1 MRRKKQSIGF
11 IFKVWNIDWDT
22 DGVDVELP
30 SELEVV
36 VPEDSYNCDKEEDY
50 ISYWLSDKY
59 GFCHNGFMYKE
70 I

>member
-1 MRRKKQSIGF
+1 MRGKKQGIGF
-11 IFKVWNIDWDT
+11 NFKVWDIDWDT

-30 SELEVV
+30 SVLEVV
-36 VPEDSYNCDKEEDY
+36 VPEDSYACDEEEEY
-50 ISYWLSDKY
+50 ISDWLTDEY